1 MRDIGWSAMVCG
13 IHTRM
18 GARAVPQ
25 RNECGR
31 EPTESH
37 YGGKEEG
44 CPWLVGSTALSAG
57 TLEEGLVLNLA
68 IASFAKPFILDSPGD
83 VPALVALLL
92 TVLDAIGRLARLDS
106 LRGGLSL
113 CAWKQAKST

>member
-1 MRDIGWSAMVCG
+1 MRVVIVTCG
-13 IHTRM
+13 ILV
-18 GARAVPQ
+18 GALWFAAFTPAWALVPF
-25 RNECGR
+25 
-31 EPTESH
+31 H
-37 YGGKEEG
+37 GGMSVAASLLS
-44 CPWLVGSTALSAG
+44 PWLVGSTALSAG

>member
-18 GARAVPQ
+18 GARAVPR

-57 TLEEGLVLNLA
+57 TLEEGLVLNPA
-68 IASFAKPFILDSPGD
+68 IATFAPMEEARAELGR
-83 VPALVALLL
+83 
-92 TVLDAIGRLARLDS
+92 VLINYPVMSAFG
-106 LRGGLSL
+106 
-113 CAWKQAKST
+113 

>member
-13 IHTRM
+13 IHTCM
-18 GARAVPQ
+18 GARAVPW

-31 EPTESH
+31 ERTESH

-57 TLEEGLVLNLA
+57 TLEERLVLSPA
-68 IASFAKPFILDSPGD
+68 KATFAKSSLLAGLWSNARDTMASPG
-83 VPALVALLL
+83 PKW
-92 TVLDAIGRLARLDS
+92 TG
-106 LRGGLSL
+106 
-113 CAWKQAKST
+113 STYG